1 MFGFRLLNDRTLIQ
15 LMRSGNEEA
24 LTVLYAR
31 AFKKVYRYV
40 ITKQG
45 KIKDAE
51 EVLTEAL
58 LAVWQHVIR
67 QKNGQ
72 PFALAPYVLA
82 AARNRWNKRDRKKGK
97 KEPDAGNKQSY
108 SASLLKESWLSLP
121 ENDRKLLG
129 YYYFD
134 GFSLK
139 EIAELTGAHSPDAVK
154 QRKSEIL
161 KHLIEKTTTKF

>member
-1 MFGFRLLNDRTLIQ
+1 MFGFRFLNDRTLIQ

-24 LTVLYAR
+24 LTMLYAR
-31 AFKKVYRYV
+31 TFKKVYRYV
-40 ITKQG
+40 IAKRG
-45 KIKDAE
+45 RVKDAE
-51 EVLTEAL
+51 EVITEAL

-72 PFALAPYVLA
+72 SFALAPYVLA

-97 KEPDAGNKQSY
+97 KEHEATGEQIAPKIP
-108 SASLLKESWLSLP
+108 KEIWLSIS

-139 EIAELTGAHSPDAVK
+139 EIAELTGAHSPDAIR

-161 KHLIEKTTTKF
+161 KSLIEKTSNEF